1 MNESPTD
8 EAELLIE
15 LVFKPMEPGQR
26 LRPAETQLLLA
37 YMSEIL
43 QEVALEEQR
52 ILEEEKAAKE
62 QEDKSCK

>member
-1 MNESPTD
+1 MNESPPD
-8 EAELLIE
+8 EAEFLIE
-15 LVFKPMEPGQR
+15 LIFKPKEPGQR

-52 ILEEEKAAKE
+52 ILEEEKSAKSNE
-62 QEDKSCK
+62 PMK